1 MKVIVNNEALAGIL
15 GVKPGGEI
23 NVKCKNGV
31 PVIKEWR
38 NRFKDAAIDNCIS
51 IVANKPKTKPVPANK
66 SKALAI
72 DKGA

>member
-1 MKVIVNNEALAGIL
+1 MKVIVNNGALAALL

-23 NVKCKNGV
+23 NVKCKNGI

-51 IVANKPKTKPVPANK
+51 IKPKPAPANK
-66 SKALAI
+66 SKALAT

>member
-1 MKVIVNNEALAGIL
+1 MKVIVNNEALASIL

-23 NVKCKNGV
+23 NVKCKNGI

-51 IVANKPKTKPVPANK
+51 IKPKPVSTSK
-66 SKALAI
+66 SKALAT
-72 DKGA
+72 DKGE